1 MTNFINRSTDA
12 ARQITNEQNKWI
24 KLGIAVKDRIWIQQR
39 YIYVSE
45 LLYIERTCNC
55 ASTKQHHWN
64 NGYDERTQNNII
76 EIMDMMKEQT
86 RKVWNTM
93 ILIFMLTN
101 LSKLNISHS
110 LRYVT
115 NEGSFKRHHE
125 IMIKLFLV
133 MKWFF
138 RKNRFTIYEVQIKCL
153 YISGKEMSNK
163 DVQKKNYSLKF

>member
-1 MTNFINRSTDA
+1 MASEIIVVATIDNNDQLHK
-12 ARQITNEQNKWI
+12 QIYWHSKIKNKWT
-24 KLGIAVKDRIWIQQR
+24 KLGTAVKDSIRIQQR
-39 YIYVSE
+39 YVYVSE
-45 LLYIERTCNC
+45 LLYIECTCNC
-55 ASTKQHHWN
+55 ASTEQHHWN

-133 MKWFF
+133 MKWF
-138 RKNRFTIYEVQIKCL
+138 L
-153 YISGKEMSNK
+153 YRTDLLSMR
-163 DVQKKNYSLKF
+163 YR